1 MTISSTELGL
11 SREAIQTIIDASPYN
26 HIVPVSLTR
35 YERGAVTIELPV
47 EPRLTQHHG
56 FVHGSIIGFLVDSA
70 CAWAVASIV
79 GDVVTSE
86 YKLNF
91 LAPAIGDTLVTHGSV
106 IRIGARQGVSRADVY
121 ARRDGTEKIVAT
133 ALATIART
141 ARP

>member
-1 MTISSTELGL
+1 MATPTAQLGL
-11 SREAIQTIIDASPYN
+11 SREAIEAVIAGSPYN
-26 HIVPVSLTR
+26 RVVPVSLTH
-35 YERGAVTIELPV
+35 YEPGSVTIELPI

-91 LAPAIGDTLVTHGSV
+91 LAPAVGDLLVTRGTV
-106 IRIGARQGVSRADVY
+106 IKIGARQGVSRADVF

-133 ALATIART
+133 ALATLART
-141 ARP
+141 SRA